1 MSINHRAEAEKH
13 ASKAAHVSS
22 PTKMHPIDPVATDF
36 HLRMAQVH
44 ATLAAGETASADVA
58 SYRHAIHT
66 YRYALIRQ
74 VAEGLAL
81 SEGDEAHQHARGL
94 AQYLDSVDLNV
105 DREVDAYI
113 EGIGWGDPRD
123 AWLSPTD
130 RAAKWAA
137 QPSPWDEPT
146 TTP

>member
-1 MSINHRAEAEKH
+1 MNRDHRAAAEVLLTR
-13 ASKAAHVSS
+13 AAR
-22 PTKMHPIDPVATDF
+22 PAATADDYT
-36 HLRMAQVH
+36 RAMTAAQVH
-44 ATLAAGETASADVA
+44 ATLAAGATAAADTA

-74 VAEGLAL
+74 IAEGLAL

-113 EGIGWGDPRD
+113 EGLGWSKPTD
-123 AWLSPTD
+123 AWLSPSD
-130 RAAKWAA
+130 RQAKWANVA
-137 QPSPWDEPT
+137 GDDPWADHPDL
-146 TTP
+146 